1 MINLIRGWILRIE
14 SQYINPV
21 DRQRA
26 IGISIMN
33 MAMVVGWVLSAVIT
47 IALPLVRGD
56 GLPTTVIALHAVVA
70 GVVFATQRFILNG
83 SLRLAIW
90 VLMVFFILTVF
101 AINFESIHSVTMVG
115 LLVPVVAAGLLL
127 DRRELGFAIAL
138 IAVSI
143 AVSAINQTQ
152 LSQPRTVILA
162 DEVGYD
168 ALIIG
173 IALAASAGAL
183 YIFSGSAERFV
194 NDALI
199 SIERYDQLSEFSE
212 QLEQAQDENTLFVR
226 VSELIV
232 DKMLHP
238 FSQLHLYDS
247 EGNLNAHRRTGM
259 GTRHAVSR
267 TDSGSETAI
276 GQTVRQQEI
285 FIVSLQ
291 DSPSRRSHFLP
302 SSTYGILLPLIFNK
316 KVIGVLDVQS
326 NQARSPFTR
335 GEIVLLKLIGRKFTA
350 AFMHLHER
358 NNLQLLIQ
366 ERDTANTRLRNQIAE
381 LQRKAD
387 QIVGSEWSAYLEGR
401 SKDAY
406 GFDLKQGD
414 MALVSANNLPPELRP
429 ALESGETVVETT
441 PNGQIINVPIM
452 LRNETL
458 GAMAFTL
465 PQNQKVSERQLEMAK
480 VVSERLALALENARL
495 VEQSQ
500 NLALRER
507 KASEI
512 ASVLIGQQEVGSLL
526 NIAAQNFNEAL
537 GAVYTHIYLEPEA
550 FASFKE
556 RL

>member
-1 MINLIRGWILRIE
+1 MINLMRGWISRIE
-14 SQYINPV
+14 RQYINPV

-26 IGISIMN
+26 IGVTLINIVM
-33 MAMVVGWVLSAVIT
+33 MMGLLVSAVIT
-47 IALPLVRGD
+47 LALPLVRNEA
-56 GLPTTVIALHAVVA
+56 LSTTAIIVHVFVV
-70 GVVFATQRFILNG
+70 GVLFITQRFILNG

-90 VLMVFFILTVF
+90 VLVVFLIAIVFI
-101 AINFESIHSVTMVG
+101 INFESIHSVTMVG
-115 LLVPVVAAGLLL
+115 ILVPVVAAGLLL
-127 DRRELGFAIAL
+127 DRRELGFALAL
-138 IAVSI
+138 IAITVV
-143 AVSAINQTQ
+143 VSAINQTQ
-152 LSQPRTVILA
+152 LSETREVILSSQ
-162 DEVGYD
+162 VGYD

-173 IALAASAGAL
+173 ISFGAAVGIL

-194 NDALI
+194 NDALL
-199 SIERYDQLSEFSE
+199 SIDRYDQLSEFSE
-212 QLEQAQDENTLFVR
+212 QLDQAQDENTLFAR

-232 DKMLHP
+232 DKMVYP
-238 FSQLHLYDS
+238 FSQLHLYDA
-247 EGNLNAHRRTGM
+247 EGNLSAYRRTGM
-259 GTRHAVSR
+259 GTRYAVSR

-276 GQTVRQQEI
+276 GQAIRQQD
-285 FIVSLQ
+285 FFLVSLQ
-291 DSPSRRSHFLP
+291 DSPSRRSHLLP
-302 SSTYGILLPLIFNK
+302 SSTYGILVPLVFNK

-326 NQARSPFTR
+326 SQVISPFTR
-335 GEIVLLKLIGRKFTA
+335 GEIVLLKLIGKKFTT
-350 AFMHLHER
+350 AFMHQREV
-358 NNLQLLIQ
+358 NSLQLLVQ
-366 ERDTANTRLRNQIAE
+366 ERDTMNTRLRNQIVE
-381 LQRKAD
+381 LRRQSD
-387 QIVGSEWSAYLEGR
+387 EIVGSEWSAYLEGR

-414 MALVSANNLPPELRP
+414 MALVSANDLPAELRP
-429 ALESGETVVETT
+429 ALESGQTVVETT
-441 PNGQIINVPIM
+441 ANGQIINVPIM

-465 PQNQKVSERQLEMAK
+465 PRNQIVSERQLEMAK

-512 ASVLIGQQEVGSLL
+512 ASILIGQQEVGSLL